1 MPQTVKTPR
10 IYINV
15 PEYLATTGTAIDP
28 LFRTLPFS
36 AISVAGEVAIPT
48 MSGLTY
54 TNPYIAFLGHNF
66 GSVDEL
72 GISYQNGTIYDI
84 INGKAPY
91 VTGFSILEVAHENS
105 FFKFIPDFTVNISS
119 VVTGTYYDFPHSA
132 DLNLTLEYSYEG
144 IKEITTKGGST
155 LTNQFFNKA
164 PYDWELGDNIGNK
177 YRKSGRRIW
186 NLSFSFLSSDSV
198 FPTNSALDNNDATT
212 TTDATTTDTLLDSD
226 SLQRVVHLLNGFQNS
241 FIFSPDN
248 TSTQQDNFAICKI
261 EANSFKLS
269 QQAPNLYTTSMK
281 IKEVW

>member
-28 LFRTLPFS
+28 LFRTLPIES
-36 AISVAGEVAIPT
+36 TEISSEDAYEIPLFI
-48 MSGLTY
+48 GLNY
-54 TNPYIAFLGHNF
+54 TNPYLAILGHNL
-66 GSVDEL
+66 SDQTL
-72 GISYQNGTIYDI
+72 NIANGNTI
-84 INGKAPY
+84 INGDNNGAF
-91 VTGFSILEVAHENS
+91 VNGFSIMETGSSSIYDGFSLVGDTA
-105 FFKFIPDFTVNISS
+105 TVGSI
-119 VVTGTYYDFPHSA
+119 VTGTYYDFPHSA

-155 LTNQFFNKA
+155 LTNQFYNKP
-164 PYDWELGDNIGNK
+164 PYNWELGNKVGNK
-177 YRKSGRRIW
+177 HSKSGRRIW
-186 NLSFSFLSSDSV
+186 SLSFSFLSSNSV
-198 FPTNSALDNNDATT
+198 FPNNSALDNNDKPL
-212 TTDATTTDTLLDSD
+212 TTTDTLLDND

-261 EANSFKLS
+261 EANSFRLS

>member
-15 PEYLATTGTAIDP
+15 PEYLATTGTSIDP

-36 AISVAGEVAIPT
+36 ATSVAGEVAIPT

-66 GSVDEL
+66 SDHINL
-72 GISYQNGTIYDI
+72 MSGTITPI
-84 INGKAPY
+84 INGQSGSFDN
-91 VTGFSILEVAHENS
+91 GFSIMETETNSNS
-105 FFKFIPDFTVNISS
+105 FQFDLESSISS

-155 LTNQFFNKA
+155 LTNQFFNK
-164 PYDWELGDNIGNK
+164 PSYDWELGDNIGNK

-198 FPTNSALDNNDATT
+198 FPNNSALDNNDEPL
-212 TTDATTTDTLLDSD
+212 TTTDTLLDND

-261 EANSFKLS
+261 KANSFKLS

-281 IKEVW
+281 IVEMI

>member
-15 PEYLATTGTAIDP
+15 PEYLATTGEAIDP

-36 AISVAGEVAIPT
+36 ATSVAGEVAIPT

-72 GISYQNGTIYDI
+72 GIAYQNGTIDDI

-91 VTGFSILEVAHENS
+91 VTGFSILEVANENS
-105 FFKFIPDFTVNISS
+105 FFKFIPDSTVNISS
-119 VVTGTYYDFPHSA
+119 VVTGTYYDFRSP

-144 IKEITTKGGST
+144 IKETTTKGGAT
-155 LTNQFFNKA
+155 LTNQFYNKP
-164 PYDWELGDNIGNK
+164 PYDWELGANVGNK

-186 NLSFSFLSSDSV
+186 QMQFSYLDSDSV
-198 FPTNSALDNNDATT
+198 FPTNSALDNNDEPL
-212 TTDATTTDTLLDSD
+212 TTTDTLLDSN
-226 SLQRVVHLLNGFQNS
+226 SIQRLIHLLNGGQNS
-241 FIFSPDN
+241 FIFCSDSTNPTADN
-248 TSTQQDNFAICKI
+248 HAICKLDQ
-261 EANSFKLS
+261 NTFQFK
-269 QQAPNLYTTSMK
+269 QVAFNTYNVKMTF
-281 IKEVW
+281 KEIW

>member
-15 PEYLATTGTAIDP
+15 PEYLATTGEDIDP

-36 AISVAGEVAIPT
+36 ATSVAGEVAIPT

-66 GSVDEL
+66 SNHINLMSGA
-72 GISYQNGTIYDI
+72 ITPI
-84 INGKAPY
+84 INGQSGSFDN
-91 VTGFSILEVAHENS
+91 GFSIMETETNSNS
-105 FFKFIPDFTVNISS
+105 FQFDLESSISS
-119 VVTGTYYDFPHSA
+119 VVTGTYYDFPSSP
-132 DLNLTLEYSYEG
+132 DLSVKLEYSYEG
-144 IKEITTKGGST
+144 IKEITTKGGAT
-155 LTNQFFNKA
+155 LTNQFYNKP
-164 PYDWELGDNIGNK
+164 PYNWELGANVGNK
-177 YRKSGRRIW
+177 YRKSGRKIW
-186 NLSFSFLSSDSV
+186 DISFSFVSSESV
-198 FPTNSALDNNDATT
+198 FPTNSALDNNDEPL
-212 TTDATTTDTLLDSD
+212 TTTDTLLDSD

-261 EANSFKLS
+261 EANSFRLTQKS
-269 QQAPNLYTTSMK
+269 YKIYHCRFK